1 MTSRTEFQD
10 VNKVIAS
17 IGTECYGR
25 SLISSLSTSWTQVCK
40 SRYSLFM
47 RANRTASNSGCRF
60 MRKWLLC
67 DSSRISKTFARD
79 PWGTEIYDQCISQ
92 SKEWE
97 ICYSTLLD
105 RLISSRILSQ
115 LSAKVKFWALFTS
128 WYNFFK
134 WAQISDAFL
143 KECRA
148 NPLLGSTEFRCQVTT
163 IELYWFHVTRAFY
176 SVGAGMLLS
185 K

>member
-10 VNKVIAS
+10 VNKVRAS

-25 SLISSLSTSWTQVCK
+25 SLISSLSTSWTQVLK
-40 SRYSLFM
+40 SRDILYSWG
-47 RANRTASNSGCRF
+47 RTGQLQIRDVGSWGNGCYVIPLESVRH
-60 MRKWLLC
+60 
-67 DSSRISKTFARD
+67 SQ
-79 PWGTEIYDQCISQ
+79 EIHEGLSYDHCISL
-92 SKEWE
+92 SRKNEKF
-97 ICYSTLLD
+97 IIVLLD

-115 LSAKVKFWALFTS
+115 LSPKVKFLALFTS

-148 NPLLGSTEFRCQVTT
+148 NPLLGSTEFRCPVTT
-163 IELYWFHVTRAFY
+163 HELFWFHVTKAFS